1 VKITKAVI
9 TAAAKN
15 QSNLP
20 LQTLVDRDGTPKS
33 VLQIIVEESLRAGI
47 DDIGIVVAPGDEE
60 SYAQAVGSAGGNL
73 RFVVQSE
80 PLGYGH
86 AVYCA
91 RDFVADEPFL
101 HMVGDHVYIS
111 GEERGCAS
119 QLVETA
125 QTSSSSVSAVQPTR
139 ESQLPLF
146 GAVGGQR
153 VKGMGDLFQIERVLE
168 KPTPT
173 EAEQTLMVPGLR
185 AGNYL
190 CFFGMHVF
198 TPSVM
203 EILQEHVQAAQQTAQ
218 QTAQNGSA
226 SNGRNTNVALSP
238 VLNELASREQ
248 YLALEARGRR
258 YPVDAR
264 YGLLT
269 AQLALALSG
278 RDREEVLTGL
288 CELLAQRELLAQG
301 DAQS

>member
-1 VKITKAVI
+1 MKITKAVI

-15 QSNLP
+15 QRNLP
-20 LQTLVDRDGTPKS
+20 LQTLVDRDGSAKS

-60 SYAQAVGSAGGNL
+60 SYAQSVGSAGGNL
-73 RFVVQSE
+73 RFLVQRE

-125 QTSSSSVSAVQPTR
+125 QTNSCSVSAVQPTR

-153 VKGMGDLFQIERVLE
+153 IKGTGDLFQIERVLE

-198 TPSVM
+198 TSGVM
-203 EILQEHVQAAQQTAQ
+203 EVLQEHV

-226 SNGRNTNVALSP
+226 SNGQKTNVALSP
-238 VLNELASREQ
+238 VLNELAGREQ

-288 CELLAQRELLAQG
+288 CELLAQRELLTPG
-301 DAQS
+301 DAPQ